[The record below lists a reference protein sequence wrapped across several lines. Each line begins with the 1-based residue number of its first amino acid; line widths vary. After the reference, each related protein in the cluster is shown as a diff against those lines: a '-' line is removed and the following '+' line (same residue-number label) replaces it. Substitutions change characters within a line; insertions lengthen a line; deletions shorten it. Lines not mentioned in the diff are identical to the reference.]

1 MLNPW
6 LLAMRP
12 KTLPASVSPILLGSA
27 LAFDQGL
34 FRWPVFGLAMICA
47 LALQIA
53 VNFANDYFDAKS
65 GVDTEKRLGPQ
76 RATQSGLISSQRMM
90 MALLLVC
97 LVAFI
102 SGMGLVWLSDWVLLV
117 LGIASLVAVFAYSG
131 GPFPLASHGLG
142 EITVL
147 LFFGLLAVGG
157 TYYAHSLHITASVLG
172 YGVVAGLI
180 SAAIMLVN
188 NIRDIP
194 TDAPAGKHTLAVML
208 GDQRA
213 RELYKWLLVSALVVH
228 LLVSFNLGFASFVP
242 LLVVAPMARRLI
254 QQSRQLQG
262 AELNQLLARTAVLE
276 MAYCLLASVVLFVM
290 RWL

>member
-34 FRWPVFGLAMICA
+34 FRWSVFGLAMICA

-76 RATQSGLISSQRMM
+76 RATQSGLISSQRML

-208 GDQRA
+208 GDQLA
-213 RELYKWLLVSALVVH
+213 RELYKWLLVFALVMH

-276 MAYCLLASVVLFVM
+276 MAYCLLASMVLLVM